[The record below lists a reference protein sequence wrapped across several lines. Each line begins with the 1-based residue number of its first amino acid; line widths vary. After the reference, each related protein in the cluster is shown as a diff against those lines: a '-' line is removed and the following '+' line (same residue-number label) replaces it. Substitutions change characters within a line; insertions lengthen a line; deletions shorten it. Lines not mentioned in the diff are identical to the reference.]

1 MLVQFKILSIRD
13 FVHIEV
19 LFNSGFCPIRNFVHI
34 GILSVR
40 DFVQFGILSDR
51 DFVFLDFI
59 QFGILSVRDFVF
71 LNFVQDPA
79 LAVIRNS
86 KTERVAVYNFDVI
99 NYEIIYFRPRCVQPT
114 SFCYYR
120 RITCSDILL
129 LSSNINNNQGL
140 RENLFLVNE
149 D

>member
-19 LFNSGFCPIRNFVHI
+19 LFNSRFCPIRNFVHI

-59 QFGILSVRDFVF
+59 QFGILSVRDFV
-71 LNFVQDPA
+71 QDPA
-79 LAVIRNS
+79 LATIRNS
-86 KTERVAVYNFDVI
+86 KTERVAVYNFDVSI
-99 NYEIIYFRPRCVQPT
+99 YEIIYFRSKRAQPT

-120 RITCSDILL
+120 RITFSDILL

-140 RENLFLVNE
+140 RENFFLVNE